1 MLYVKEITRRW
12 GVSTMRRNRIQQ
24 LGDMVGLYAYLT
36 AVGGLRYWPGIRH
49 LILEEQVLP
58 KSEETNGRASRLQDT
73 MPLDLER
80 EREKVAGY

>member
-1 MLYVKEITRRW
+1 
-12 GVSTMRRNRIQQ
+12 MRRNRIQQ

-58 KSEETNGRASRLQDT
+58 KSSGTNGTASPLQDT
-73 MPLDLER
+73 VPYEYSHVR
-80 EREKVAGY
+80 EEVPSA